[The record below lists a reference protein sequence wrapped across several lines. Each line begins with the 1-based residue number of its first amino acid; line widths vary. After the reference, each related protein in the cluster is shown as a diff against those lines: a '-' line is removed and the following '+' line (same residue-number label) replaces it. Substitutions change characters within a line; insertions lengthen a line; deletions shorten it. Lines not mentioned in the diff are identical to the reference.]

1 METTLLSTGEVARR
15 LGASRP
21 HVVDLCDRGAL
32 ACVRSGVHRRIPED
46 AVRAL
51 LGQSVQLRGEHERSL
66 WLHRV
71 VLDQLAVDP
80 ERTLLTASRNVAKWR
95 GAHRPGGRTQ
105 SWLDR
110 WQELLDEGPDA
121 VAEVLVSRSPEALEL
136 RQNTPFAGMVTPEVR
151 ARVLSAF
158 AEHWRKA
165 HEPTRPGVNRA
176 RLGQL
181 LVEVSRVKCCAAG
194 WIMATLGR

>member
-15 LGASRP
+15 LGASRQ

-32 ACVRSGVHRRIPED
+32 PCVRTGVHRRIPEE
-46 AVRAL
+46 AVQAL
-51 LGQSVQLRGEHERSL
+51 LGQSVQLSRERERSL

-71 VLDQLAVDP
+71 VVGELAVDP

-95 GAHRPGGRTQ
+95 AAHRPGGRTQ
-105 SWLDR
+105 RWLDR
-110 WQELLDEGPDA
+110 WQELLEDGPDA
-121 VAEVLVSRSPEALEL
+121 VAEVLVSRSPEAVEL
-136 RQNTPFAGMVTPEVR
+136 RQNTPFAGVVTPEVR

-165 HEPTRPGVNRA
+165 HEPTRRA
-176 RLGQL
+176 
-181 LVEVSRVKCCAAG
+181 
-194 WIMATLGR
+194 